1 MRILNDR
8 KTLLVILIVAFGV
21 AGQTPFA
28 PAQMYTPL
36 IKVSAENVYL
46 TAGEENQIEITLK
59 NMGSFDV
66 YEVQASLSVPSTTTG
81 ISILDGAHRVFNSIR
96 GGSSRTYRPVI
107 YVDRSTPLGSYYLTL
122 QVSYLKQYKIGTEQ
136 AESTTVQLGVVVD
149 KVAVPELGLDVFM
162 KAMKLSAGAEDEAN
176 INIENIGSESLYEL
190 EARITSG
197 TSQIVV
203 LEGAKFTHESL
214 GPGDQVAFNPTLA
227 VSRQA
232 PLGVYTLTAS
242 VSYEDGDGR
251 EYIETFA
258 LGVKVDS
265 VLVPKQTSIVME
277 SYATTPQEIHP
288 GEVVDL
294 SFELAC
300 HGARAH
306 ELKAALSLDRAVGIS
321 ALSPTLVALGD
332 LDPGDLVRTSYRL
345 ILDGGLLA
353 GQYPVTVTLS
363 YLDVDG
369 VARSLVEVVTLS
381 VRGIVS
387 FSLINEQLTSAL
399 RGGDAELEADLLLVG
414 TESIR
419 FVYVEVVEDDA
430 FLRSTESEEYIG
442 AVDPDSP
449 IPFELN
455 FGVADDAE
463 VGYHTLTLRITYTDD
478 LNQEHEVELE
488 LPVTVE
494 RSASEVEGPRTSGGF
509 WAWLRRLLGL
519 GP

>member
-1 MRILNDR
+1 MRILNKR
-8 KTLLVILIVAFGV
+8 KSLLVILIVAFGV

-36 IKVSAENVYL
+36 IKVSAESVYL

-59 NMGSFDV
+59 NVGSFYV

-96 GGSSRTYRPVI
+96 DGASRTYSPKL
-107 YVDRSTPLGSYYLTL
+107 YVDRGTPLGSYSLTL
-122 QVSYLKQYKIGTEQ
+122 QVSYLKQYKLGSEQ

-149 KVAVPELGLDVFM
+149 KVAIPKLGLDVFM
-162 KAMKLSAGAEDEAN
+162 KAMKLSAGAEKEAN
-176 INIENIGSESLYEL
+176 VNIENIGSESLYEL
-190 EARITSG
+190 EARITSVS
-197 TSQIVV
+197 SQIVV
-203 LEGAKFTHESL
+203 LEGAKFNHESL
-214 GPGDQVAFNPTLA
+214 DPGNQVAFNPTLA

-258 LGVKVDS
+258 LGVTVDS

-277 SYATTPQEIHP
+277 RYTTTPEAIHP

-294 SFELAC
+294 SLELAC
-300 HGARAH
+300 FGAKAH
-306 ELKAALSLDRAVGIS
+306 ELKVALALDKVAGIS
-321 ALSPTLVALGD
+321 ALSPTLVALGE
-332 LDPGDLVRTSYRL
+332 LDPGGLVQTSYQL
-345 ILDGGLLA
+345 VLDGGLLA

-381 VRGIVS
+381 VRGIVT
-387 FSLINEQLTSAL
+387 FRLINEQLTAAE
-399 RGGDAELEADLLLVG
+399 RGGDVELEADLLLVG

-419 FVYVEVVEDDA
+419 FVSVEVVEDDD

-455 FGVADDAE
+455 FGVDDDAE
-463 VGYHTLTLRITYTDD
+463 VGDHTLTLRITYTDD

-488 LPVTVE
+488 FPVTVKP
-494 RSASEVEGPRTSGGF
+494 SASELEGPRTSGGF